1 MQSTPHAAV
10 TSLSKIL
17 PAILVFGLL
26 LRYQNISRGQT
37 SPSEPLAIVQN
48 GKYGYIDH
56 QGKIVIRPQF
66 IWGIDF
72 WQGLAEVYVCGRV
85 VSLDPSGAFHPRRLA
100 LAGELAVKRIDG
112 KVGFVDAG
120 GQIKIP
126 PTFDDA
132 LPFSEGFA
140 AVQVD
145 NKWGFIDTE
154 GHLVIRPQFEG
165 AYYFTEGVATV
176 KSEHGFL
183 IVDKSGSALS
193 SGYDMVEF
201 IAEGR
206 VPVLHGEKWG
216 FLDLQGKTVIPVMY
230 DEMRHFSDG
239 LAAVQRGDKWGY
251 IDRNGKE
258 VIPFQFDE
266 AAQFANGLAPART
279 GEESG
284 FINGSGKFVFH
295 LKFNYSDG
303 FLDNGV
309 ARYWTEDGLFGYV
322 NTSGKVIWGP
332 SAESPDHAPLLG
344 WSEEDRIKSC
354 EGVPETIKKT
364 IASFPI
370 D

>member
-1 MQSTPHAAV
+1 MRFVPNELAR
-10 TSLSKIL
+10 SLSR
-17 PAILVFGLL
+17 VFWVVVVSLAAL
-26 LRYQNISRGQT
+26 SYRNISHAES
-37 SPSEPLAIVQN
+37 SPSEPLVIVQD
-48 GKYGYIDH
+48 GKYGYINH

-66 IWGIDF
+66 VWGIDF

-100 LAGELAVKRIDG
+100 LAGELAVKRFDG

-140 AVQVD
+140 AVQVN
-145 NKWGFIDTE
+145 NKWGFIDTQ
-154 GHLVIRPQFEG
+154 GHLVIRPQFAG
-165 AYYFTEGVATV
+165 AYYFSEGVATV
-176 KSEHGFL
+176 LSEQGFL
-183 IVDKSGSALS
+183 IVDRSGSPLS
-193 SGYDMVEF
+193 SGYDMVEQ

-206 VPVLHGEKWG
+206 VPVLHGDKWG

-230 DEMRHFSDG
+230 ESMRHFSGG
-239 LAAVQRGDKWGY
+239 LAPVQRGDKWGY

-295 LKFNYSDG
+295 LKFSYSDG
-303 FLDNGV
+303 FLESDV

-322 NTSGKVIWGP
+322 NSSGKVIWGP
-332 SAESPDHAPLLG
+332 RSEGPDHAPLFG
-344 WSEEDRIKSC
+344 WSEKDKIRSC
-354 EGVPETIKKT
+354 EGVPEDIQKM
-364 IASFPI
+364 IASFPS